1 VTAAALLPQRQVPGF
16 CATVLR
22 AVTWR
27 ALFLTQ
33 LVGALFALAPWLEQW
48 GKRGQ
53 PNLPFSLAQ
62 QGLAAAFLML
72 AAFAGDEAVRRGWTV
87 LRAFMVTALCLC
99 GATALAQWGMNQLPG
114 SEHSASGLTGSV
126 VSFFSVGGYWGP
138 VLMVYLNRQSASRLL
153 ASVRKGE
160 LDRAQTESR
169 LIGSG
174 LAAVEAQMDPAAV
187 FQQLEQV
194 RDLYSAENPD
204 AESKLEALITDLRE
218 KVARCAQVT

>member
-1 VTAAALLPQRQVPGF
+1 MNTEALSRWATAPGF
-16 CATVLR
+16 CMAVLR

-27 ALFLTQ
+27 AVLVTQ
-33 LVGALFALAPWLEQW
+33 LVGALFALTPWLEQW
-48 GKRGQ
+48 GQRTQ
-53 PNLPFSLAQ
+53 VNLPLSLAQ
-62 QGLAAAFLML
+62 QAVAALFLML

-87 LRAFMVTALCLC
+87 LRAFAVALLCLC
-99 GATALAQWGMNQLPG
+99 GATALSQWAIDQLLNSG
-114 SEHSASGLTGSV
+114 HSGHDLSDSV

-138 VLMVYLNRQSASRLL
+138 VLMVYLNRQSATRLL

-160 LDRAQTESR
+160 LARAQAESR

-187 FQQLEQV
+187 SRQLEQV
-194 RDLYSAENPD
+194 RDRYAADNPD

-218 KVARCAQVT
+218 KVAQCARAS